1 MEKGNWCSQKLKEI
15 STITEE
21 LISIRQYVKKQL
33 RNIKKHLRRIPE
45 CLLCIIKIVDAYKV
59 IKKDVNIKIYMYIR
73 RKISTG
79 VGKGK
84 V

>member
-33 RNIKKHLRRIPE
+33 RNVKNHLRRIPE

-59 IKKDVNIKIYMYIR
+59 IKKRCKHYHIYVYKEKSKYGGR
-73 RKISTG
+73 
-79 VGKGK
+79 
-84 V
+84 

>member
-33 RNIKKHLRRIPE
+33 RNVKNHLRRIPE
-45 CLLCIIKIVDAYKV
+45 CLLCIIKIVDA
-59 IKKDVNIKIYMYIR
+59 
-73 RKISTG
+73 
-79 VGKGK
+79 
-84 V
+84 